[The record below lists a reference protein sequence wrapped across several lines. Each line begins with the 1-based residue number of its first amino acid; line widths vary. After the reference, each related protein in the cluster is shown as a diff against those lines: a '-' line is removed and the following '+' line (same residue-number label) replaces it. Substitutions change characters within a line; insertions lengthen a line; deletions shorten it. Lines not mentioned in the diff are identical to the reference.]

1 MSDSILVLNAGSSS
15 IKFSVQT
22 PTGADT
28 VRTLAVGQIEGI
40 RNHTH
45 FIAKGADGA
54 VLAETRWPDG
64 TGPADHGA
72 ALHVIS
78 EWLDGFLV
86 LLCHRL
92 LRNAIFPKKINRLA
106 TCAQKY

>member
-40 RNHTH
+40 GNHAH

-64 TGPADHGA
+64 TGPADHARRTSGHQRVA
-72 ALHVIS
+72 
-78 EWLDGFLV
+78 
-86 LLCHRL
+86 
-92 LRNAIFPKKINRLA
+92 
-106 TCAQKY
+106 